1 MQFFVD
7 SIMDGPSEI
16 VILSKIG
23 AVEDDKAICNGTET
37 GRRRSNQTGDEENG
51 SRGNVDSM
59 SAMFEIAPFSSF
71 NELIDLEDFLLTHYR
86 LKKYKENTMGQSKAT
101 STQLRNID
109 AIVVQKAEEIRFELN
124 SFQRAFSL
132 AAMAAPNEAAALT
145 LMSLLTPRVSRLEQ
159 IFLVLNPKFNHLIEK
174 VDELLVRMQ

>member
-23 AVEDDKAICNGTET
+23 AVEDAKAICNGTLS

-51 SRGNVDSM
+51 SRANVDSM

-71 NELIDLEDFLLTHYR
+71 NELIDLEDFLL
-86 LKKYKENTMGQSKAT
+86 
-101 STQLRNID
+101 
-109 AIVVQKAEEIRFELN
+109 
-124 SFQRAFSL
+124 
-132 AAMAAPNEAAALT
+132 
-145 LMSLLTPRVSRLEQ
+145 
-159 IFLVLNPKFNHLIEK
+159 
-174 VDELLVRMQ
+174 